1 MKPVRD
7 PCAYV
12 SYYFGAYF
20 QFEGEIGEIL
30 QKNFNELS
38 ETAQFEGCISF
49 VYNKIFKWHT

>member
-30 QKNFNELS
+30 QKKFNELS
-38 ETAQFEGCISF
+38 ETAQFEGLYFMCI
-49 VYNKIFKWHT
+49 